1 MRKVFYLDTVV
12 FEENSTWKYY
22 PFLKFH
28 DDSYPLESPEGINQY
43 SKYILSSTGL
53 DGFDFSK
60 YAVRKIVHTSAT
72 HTWYKNCIGGFILYN
87 GLDGVAASRL
97 NLNIHSFTH
106 LHCPGLNIYNND
118 SIEVAPSEVMI
129 DYYRKYEEK
138 TGQSILDRLFPSP
151 EQQIKEY
158 FF

>member
-1 MRKVFYLDTVV
+1 MRKVLYLDTVV

-22 PFLKFH
+22 PFLKYH
-28 DDSYPLESPEGINQY
+28 DDSYPLEAPEDINQY
-43 SKYILSSTGL
+43 SKYILSSTGI

-60 YAVRKIVHTSAT
+60 YIVHKIVHTSGK
-72 HTWYKNCIGGFILYN
+72 HTWYKDCIGGFVLY
-87 GLDGVAASRL
+87 GSLDSVVASRFYL
-97 NLNIHSFTH
+97 DINLFTP
-106 LHCPGLNIYNND
+106 LYCPGLHMYASD
-118 SIEVAPSEVMI
+118 SIEVTLTEVII

-138 TGQSILDRLFPSP
+138 TGQSILDSIFPSP